1 TDSIFRGLK
10 WLGLDWYGETT
21 SQFARND
28 RHAELAH
35 QMLAR
40 GSAYKCFSTQAVI
53 DAFRSAAEAESRST
67 LFVSSWRNVDPADHP
82 DAPYVIRMKA
92 PRIGETVI
100 EDRVL
105 GTVRVANAQL
115 DDMVCLRSDGTP
127 TYMLAVV
134 VDDHDMGVT
143 HVIRGNEHLNN

>member
-1 TDSIFRGLK
+1 D
-10 WLGLDWYGETT
+10 
-21 SQFARND
+21 
-28 RHAELAH
+28 
-35 QMLAR
+35 
-40 GSAYKCFSTQAVI
+40 
-53 DAFRSAAEAESRST
+53 
-67 LFVSSWRNVDPADHP
+67 VDPADHP

-143 HVIRGNEHLNN
+143 HVIRGNEHLNNAFRQSMVYQALGWDLPVCAHIPLINGTGGKKLSKRHGALGVEAYQAMGYRAAGMSTY